1 MYPSEGEDL
10 MGVFNFICM
19 SLAVPEGSFSR
30 EDAYI
35 YKYMLKVPCIP
46 EITVSYHSALVQC

>member
-1 MYPSEGEDL
+1 